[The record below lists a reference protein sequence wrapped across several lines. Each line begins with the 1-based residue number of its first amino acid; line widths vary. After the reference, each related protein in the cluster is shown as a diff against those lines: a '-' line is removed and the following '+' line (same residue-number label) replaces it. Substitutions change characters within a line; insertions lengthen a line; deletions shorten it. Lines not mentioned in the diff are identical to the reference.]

1 MKRDA
6 GIGVGL
12 LAFCGLLYWQA
23 GLVSAPPFVP
33 IGPAFYPRVILILLA
48 GLALWLI
55 AEDLLRRR
63 APSRRKQQSRR
74 APRRIT
80 GESFSRFSSFWGM
93 WSASAS
99 SAILTATFLFVLGLS
114 WAIGPRNIREMPKL
128 VAIAVGTALVTY
140 LVFEKYLYV
149 FLPQGLLF

>member
-1 MKRDA
+1 MRRDT

-33 IGPAFYPRVILILLA
+33 IGPAFYPRVMLILLA
-48 GLALWLI
+48 GLAVWLI

-63 APSRRKQQSRR
+63 APARK
-74 APRRIT
+74 AEKPT
-80 GESFSRFSSFWGM
+80 
-93 WSASAS
+93 ASMPNYRKVLLGFIIFLVYVAGLS
-99 SAILTATFLFVLGLS
+99 LIGYLAATFLFVLGFS
-114 WAIGPRNIREMPKL
+114 WSIGPRNIREMPKL
-128 VAIAVGTALVTY
+128 VVIAIGTALATY
-140 LVFEKYLYV
+140 LIFDRYLYV